1 MSGNSGTQNLQVL
14 QSVFDAMGD
23 ADAVVAHYTD
33 DYVMDLPY
41 ARPDG
46 SDRTEGKA
54 AVRERLEQAFKVFR
68 FTLHI
73 DGVYSCDDPNLL
85 IAEYTSEGEVIPT
98 GRRYSNRYIG
108 LWRFRDG
115 KVCFTR
121 EYYNPE
127 TARIALAPSDD

>member
-1 MSGNSGTQNLQVL
+1 MSEQTNLEIL
-14 QSVFDAMGD
+14 QSVFDSMGD

-41 ARPDG
+41 AHPERADV
-46 SDRTEGKA
+46 TEGKE
-54 AVRERLEQAFKVFR
+54 AVRERLVGAFKIFR

-73 DGVYSCDDPNLL
+73 TDVYPCIDPDLL
-85 IAEYTSEGEVIPT
+85 IAEYTSRGEVIPT

-108 LWRFRDG
+108 LWRFREG

-121 EYYNPE
+121 EYLNPE
-127 TARIALAPSDD
+127 AAKAALAPVGD

>member
-1 MSGNSGTQNLQVL
+1 MSAQSNLEVL
-14 QSVFDAMGD
+14 QSVFDSMGD

-33 DYVMDLPY
+33 DYVMELPY
-41 ARPDG
+41 ASTDG
-46 SDRTEGKA
+46 PDRTEGKEV
-54 AVRERLEQAFKVFR
+54 VRERLVGAFKVFR

-73 DGVYSCDDPNLL
+73 TEVYPCVDPDLV

-121 EYYNPE
+121 EYLNPE
-127 TARIALAPSDD
+127 IARAAMAPAGG

>member
-1 MSGNSGTQNLQVL
+1 VSTQTNLEIL
-14 QSVFDAMGD
+14 QSVFDSMGD

-33 DYVMDLPY
+33 DYVLELPY
-41 ARPDG
+41 ASVDG
-46 SDRTEGKA
+46 PDRTEGKA
-54 AVRERLEQAFKVFR
+54 VVRERLVQAFKIFR

-73 DGVYSCDDPNLL
+73 TEAHPCADPDLL

-121 EYYNPE
+121 EYLNPE
-127 TARIALAPSDD
+127 MARAALAPSGEEGA

>member
-1 MSGNSGTQNLQVL
+1 MSERTNLEIL
-14 QSVFDAMGD
+14 QSVFDSMGD

-33 DYVMDLPY
+33 DYVMELPY
-41 ARPDG
+41 AHPDKP
-46 SDRTEGKA
+46 DITEGKE
-54 AVRERLEQAFKVFR
+54 AVRERLVRAFKTFR

-73 DGVYSCDDPNLL
+73 SEVYPCTDPDLL
-85 IAEYTSEGEVIPT
+85 IAEYTSDGEVIPT

-121 EYYNPE
+121 EYLNPE
-127 TARIALAPSDD
+127 AAKAALEPVGD

>member
-1 MSGNSGTQNLQVL
+1 MSAQSNLEIL

-33 DYVMDLPY
+33 DYVLDLPY
-41 ARPDG
+41 ARADG
-46 SDRTEGKA
+46 PDRTQGKE
-54 AVRERLEQAFKVFR
+54 AVRQRLAGAFRVFR
-68 FTLHI
+68 FALEITE
-73 DGVYSCDDPNLL
+73 VYPCADPDLL
-85 IAEYTSEGEVIPT
+85 IAEYVSEGEVIST

-127 TARIALAPSDD
+127 TARVAMAPSGG

>member
-1 MSGNSGTQNLQVL
+1 VSAPSNAEVL

-33 DYVMDLPY
+33 DYVLELPY

-46 SDRTEGKA
+46 SDRTEGKE
-54 AVRERLEQAFKVFR
+54 AVREKLAGAFNVFR

-73 DGVYSCDDPNLL
+73 TEVYPCVDPDLV
-85 IAEYTSEGEVIPT
+85 IAEYSSQGEVIPT

-108 LWRFRDG
+108 LWRFRGG
-115 KVCFTR
+115 KICSTR
-121 EYYNPE
+121 EYLNPE
-127 TARIALAPSDD
+127 IARAAMAPSDG

>member
-1 MSGNSGTQNLQVL
+1 MSERTNLEIL
-14 QSVFDAMGD
+14 QSVFESMGD

-33 DYVMDLPY
+33 DYVMELPY
-41 ARPDG
+41 AHPDKP
-46 SDRTEGKA
+46 DRTEGKE
-54 AVRERLEQAFKVFR
+54 AVRQRLVGAFKVFR
-68 FTLHI
+68 FSLHI
-73 DGVYSCDDPNLL
+73 TEVYPCVDPDLL

-121 EYYNPE
+121 EYLNPE
-127 TARIALAPSDD
+127 AAKVALEPVGD

>member
-1 MSGNSGTQNLQVL
+1 MSAPSNLEIL

-33 DYVMDLPY
+33 DYVMELPY
-41 ARPDG
+41 ASVDG
-46 SDRTEGKA
+46 PDRTEGKE
-54 AVRERLEQAFKVFR
+54 AVRQRLVGAFQVFS

-73 DGVYSCDDPNLL
+73 TEVYPCADPDLL
-85 IAEYTSEGEVIPT
+85 IAEYTSQGKVIPT

-127 TARIALAPSDD
+127 ISRAALMPSSA

>member
-1 MSGNSGTQNLQVL
+1 MSQQSNLEIL

-33 DYVMDLPY
+33 DYVMELPY
-41 ARPDG
+41 ASVDG
-46 SDRTEGKA
+46 PDRTEGKEV
-54 AVRERLEQAFKVFR
+54 VRERLVQAFKVFSL
-68 FTLHI
+68 TLHI
-73 DGVYSCDDPNLL
+73 TEVYPCVDPDLV

-121 EYYNPE
+121 EYLNPE
-127 TARIALAPSDD
+127 AAKAALAASED

>member
-1 MSGNSGTQNLQVL
+1 MSGNSRADNQQVL

-33 DYVMDLPY
+33 DYVLELPY
-41 ARPDG
+41 AHPDKP
-46 SDRTEGKA
+46 DRTEGKEV
-54 AVRERLEQAFKVFR
+54 VRERLVQAFKMFS

-73 DGVYSCDDPNLL
+73 TEVYPCTDPDLL
-85 IAEYTSEGEVIPT
+85 IAEYTSQGEVIPT

-121 EYYNPE
+121 EYLNPE
-127 TARIALAPSDD
+127 AAKAALAPSDD

>member
-1 MSGNSGTQNLQVL
+1 MSKRTNFEIL
-14 QSVFDAMGD
+14 QSVFDSMGD

-33 DYVMDLPY
+33 DYVMELPY
-41 ARPDG
+41 AYPDKP
-46 SDRTEGKA
+46 DRTEGKE
-54 AVRERLEQAFKVFR
+54 AVRQRLVGAFKVFR

-73 DGVYSCDDPNLL
+73 TEAYPCVDPDLL
-85 IAEYTSEGEVIPT
+85 IAEYTSEGEVIPS

-121 EYYNPE
+121 EYLNPE
-127 TARIALAPSDD
+127 AAKAALEPVGD

>member
-1 MSGNSGTQNLQVL
+1 MSKRTNLETL
-14 QSVFDAMGD
+14 QSVFDSMGD

-33 DYVMDLPY
+33 DYVLELPY
-41 ARPDG
+41 AHPENL
-46 SDRTEGKA
+46 DRTEGKE
-54 AVRERLEQAFKVFR
+54 AVRERLVGAFQVFR

-73 DGVYSCDDPNLL
+73 TELYPCADPDLL
-85 IAEYTSEGEVIPT
+85 IAEYVSQGEVIPT

-121 EYYNPE
+121 EYLNPE
-127 TARIALAPSDD
+127 IARAALAPSDD